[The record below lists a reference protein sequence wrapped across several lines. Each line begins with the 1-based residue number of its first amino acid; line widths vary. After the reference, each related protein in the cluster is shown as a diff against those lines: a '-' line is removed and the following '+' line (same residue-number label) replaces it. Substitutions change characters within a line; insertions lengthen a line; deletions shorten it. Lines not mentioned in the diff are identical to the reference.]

1 MTGPIR
7 ALFVSAGPPGERA
20 LSQHERERLD
30 IVRAASCEQA
40 RGILRQQP
48 QVDVVVCDLTLD
60 DGNWWS
66 VYQDMALRGD
76 PAEMIVV
83 TPRRG
88 DDMSAI
94 LAHGVFAALG
104 EPLAPGGLFQ
114 VIESAAAHVLA
125 PA

>member
-1 MTGPIR
+1 MTGAIR
-7 ALFVSAGPPGERA
+7 ALFVSAGPPGERT

-30 IVRAASCEQA
+30 IVQAATCEEA
-40 RGILRQQP
+40 RGVLRQQP

-60 DGNWWS
+60 DGNWWC

-94 LAHGVFAALG
+94 LAHGVFAAMG
-104 EPLAPGGLFQ
+104 QPLAPGDLFRS
-114 VIESAAAHVLA
+114 IESAAAHA
-125 PA
+125 MATA